1 MLNPKMTLTE
11 MAHFEPNEEDM
22 LSLPLTAVTYLKV
35 SLVSLSMEDN
45 YGFINF
51 FFKDK
56 EVEDYIN
63 DIPSTVVYDF
73 DATKTD
79 QEKFVTIFELTG
91 KANFHEIS
99 VYLEELLNNYSH
111 EADVIIDIFTHD
123 SKKYRLSNLEGI
135 VKLEEL
141 HG

>member
-1 MLNPKMTLTE
+1 MTLTE

-73 DATKTD
+73 DATKTN

-99 VYLEELLNNYSH
+99 MYLEELLNNYSH

>member
-1 MLNPKMTLTE
+1 MTLTE

-73 DATKTD
+73 DGTKTD

-99 VYLEELLNNYSH
+99 MYLEELLNNYSH

>member
-73 DATKTD
+73 DATKTN

-99 VYLEELLNNYSH
+99 MYLEELLNNYSH

>member
-1 MLNPKMTLTE
+1 MTLTE

-73 DATKTD
+73 DGTKTD

-99 VYLEELLNNYSH
+99 MYLEELLNNYSH

-123 SKKYRLSNLEGI
+123 SNKYRLSNLEGI